1 MNDMSSSSD
10 SLKFPVGHHICPD
23 SFSAKDRE
31 NWMKT
36 IHELPTKLIKITKDL
51 TNQQLAYTYRP
62 EGWSVQ
68 KVVHHLADSH
78 MNSFIRFKLS
88 LTEDTP
94 TIKPYNEA
102 MWAEM
107 DDYDQ
112 VPIEFSLS
120 ILHGVHARWSSLLG
134 SMKDEQFQRSF
145 HHPESGNNMSLN
157 EATSMY
163 AWHCEHHFAHIEN
176 ALSRK
181 TTD

>member
-1 MNDMSSSSD
+1 MATTHEIDQ
-10 SLKFPVGHHICPD
+10 LKFPVGTHQIPIEYT
-23 SFSAKDRE
+23 E
-31 NWMKT
+31 NQRSEWIKT
-36 IHELPTKLIKITKDL
+36 IYDLPNKLINITKEL
-51 TNQQLAYTYRP
+51 NENELLYTYRP
-62 EGWSVQ
+62 KGWNVQ

-88 LTEDTP
+88 LTENNP

-107 DDYDQ
+107 NDYSD

-120 ILHGVHARWSSLLG
+120 IIHGVHARWTALLN
-134 SMKDEQFQRSF
+134 SMEKTDFEKSF
-145 HHPESGNNMSLN
+145 HHPESGNDMTLN

-163 AWHCEHHFAHIEN
+163 AWHCDHHYAHIKN

-181 TTD
+181 VMD